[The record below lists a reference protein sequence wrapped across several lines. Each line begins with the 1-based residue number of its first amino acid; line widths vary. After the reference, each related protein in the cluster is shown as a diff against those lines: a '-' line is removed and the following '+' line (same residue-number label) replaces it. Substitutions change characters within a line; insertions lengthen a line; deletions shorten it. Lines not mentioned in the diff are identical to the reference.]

1 MRKKEIIWWL
11 VVAFLLLGLY
21 FFTRLVAIRT
31 LPPFNDEFIYVRWA
45 QMGFFDIARRLD
57 SIGDGKQPLYIWLV
71 SLMMN
76 LIPSPMAAGRVVSM
90 LAGAIGMTGLG
101 IFSYLL
107 YGNRW
112 VALLTSLLYILFP
125 HALILDRFALYDSL
139 LAALSVWAMIV
150 MFFLIKIPTLG
161 ASLLLA
167 QVLGALFLTKSS
179 AYLLFIT
186 LPMMAMLL
194 IRRKKTLPRVLGLFV
209 LACNFALLYQSVQ
222 FLSTSI
228 DTIAIKNRTFVYTL
242 DQLREIPLLSQF
254 RRNIPEFLS
263 WMNAYFPWTLWIIA
277 GGTWML
283 DRSKRNI
290 HFFLMLAFAIP
301 FGAAVVTGK
310 IMYPRHF
317 FFMHMPLLVLA
328 SFGFVRL
335 WALFPRVWQRALVI
349 LVSIVPMTY
358 VSGRILIDFP
368 SAPLPAVDAF
378 QYVNGW
384 PSGQGIKE
392 IVIYLTPKTQ
402 EGQFTVLTEGL
413 FGSMPT
419 TAMQL
424 YFGNYPQ
431 VTITPIDD
439 SKFVLPKDVNWSRDV
454 YALLNKAQMIP
465 LKWRAEELVSVRKG
479 NGSDHIRLLKV
490 YKPLPTVTPPAR

>member
-1 MRKKEIIWWL
+1 MRKKEIIWWGL
-11 VVAFLLLGLY
+11 AALLLLGLY

-45 QMGFFDIARRLD
+45 QEGFFDIARRLD

-71 SLMMN
+71 SLLMN

-90 LAGAIGMTGLG
+90 LSGAAGMIGLG
-101 IFSYLL
+101 VFSYLL

-112 VALLTSLLYILFP
+112 AALLASLLYILFP

-139 LAALSVWAMIV
+139 LATLTVWAMIV
-150 MFFLIKIPTLG
+150 MFFLVKYPTLG

-194 IRRKKTLPRVLGLFV
+194 TRRTKTLPHIMGLLV
-209 LACNFALLYQSVQ
+209 LACLFALLYQSVQ
-222 FLSTSI
+222 YLSTSI

-242 DQLREIPLLSQF
+242 DQLKEIPLLTQF
-254 RRNIPEFLS
+254 RRNIPEFLI

-277 GGTWML
+277 IGTWGL

-290 HFFLMLAFAIP
+290 HLFLMLAFAIP
-301 FGAAVVTGK
+301 FGIAVVTGK

-317 FFMHMPLLVLA
+317 FFMQMPLLTLA
-328 SFGFVRL
+328 SFGIVRL
-335 WALFPRVWQRALVI
+335 WALFPKVWQRAIVM

-358 VSGRILIDFP
+358 MSGKILIDFP
-368 SAPLPAVDAF
+368 SAPLPAIDAF
-378 QYVNGW
+378 QYINGW

-392 IVIYLTPKTQ
+392 IVTYLTPKTEQ
-402 EGQFTVLTEGL
+402 GQFTILTEGL

-431 VTITPIDD
+431 VTITPVDD
-439 SKFVLPKDVNWSRDV
+439 SKFMFPKNVDWSRDV
-454 YALLNKAQMIP
+454 YALLNKEQSIP
-465 LKWRAEELVSVRKG
+465 PKWRTDVLVAVKKG

-490 YKPLPTVTPPAR
+490 YKPLPYVGR